1 MLPTCK
7 SQIRRLW
14 AENYDRE
21 LTAENLF
28 TIQRE
33 ISHEIVRA
41 LQVVLTDEEDERLQ
55 AIPTTS
61 LEAYG
66 EFVLGRQELAKRTPD
81 ALHQAQTHFEM
92 AIELDRGY
100 ALAYIGLADSLGLQ
114 ADYADLNEGATFAA
128 RQAAIDSALA
138 LYPLSG
144 EAYASLAYLKMHE
157 FKDEEAEQYYLKAI
171 ELSPNY
177 ANAHQWYSLHLNRG
191 GRQEEA
197 LPHIRKAVEFDPMAP
212 ILTMRLAQVL
222 SGLGRVE
229 EAQAIL
235 LKGIERNP
243 QFPHNYRHLA
253 AQLLALGRV
262 GEALRWYR
270 AGIRLAPSLIRSRI
284 YECSF
289 WLQLGDDR
297 SAEHCLDSVEETFSQ
312 RAFGSRVD
320 LHLFRAEFQE
330 AVELGEQLAQRELDP
345 YARSILAWLYVING
359 EADKAMSIWQDM
371 EAELFGDEDVI
382 IEPNELWK
390 TALVAQTLYVDGQLD
405 RANYLFDHALETMQS
420 MHRIRG
426 IGYAARTSR
435 ACHRIPSCAAPSMR

>member
-1 MLPTCK
+1 
-7 SQIRRLW
+7 
-14 AENYDRE
+14 
-21 LTAENLF
+21 
-28 TIQRE
+28 
-33 ISHEIVRA
+33 
-41 LQVVLTDEEDERLQ
+41 
-55 AIPTTS
+55 
-61 LEAYG
+61 
-66 EFVLGRQELAKRTPD
+66 
-81 ALHQAQTHFEM
+81 
-92 AIELDRGY
+92 
-100 ALAYIGLADSLGLQ
+100 
-114 ADYADLNEGATFAA
+114 
-128 RQAAIDSALA
+128 
-138 LYPLSG
+138 
-144 EAYASLAYLKMHE
+144 
-157 FKDEEAEQYYLKAI
+157 
-171 ELSPNY
+171 
-177 ANAHQWYSLHLNRG
+177 
-191 GRQEEA
+191 
-197 LPHIRKAVEFDPMAP
+197 MAP

-270 AGIRLAPSLIRSRI
+270 AGMRLAPSLIRSRI

-297 SAEHCLDSVEETFSQ
+297 SAEHCFDSVEETFSQ

-405 RANYLFDHALETMQS
+405 RANYLFDQALATMRS

-426 IGYAARTSR
+426 PGYGTWDVFIHAARGEKQEAISALR
-435 ACHRIPSCAAPSMR
+435 EAVDMGWREDWWRLRFPYFDSMREEPEWIGLLAELEADPQRVQLHMTQMEQTIQSCVDRIDELVKVGEIVKTIQLVAIEHRNRARMVVNQDHCGGGLPDGRPEDLSRMDDRAG